1 MITVQQLSKSYRT
14 KGGGTLDVFTGL
26 DIEIGAGEFVVIRGP
41 SGCGKT
47 TLLLTL
53 GGMLRPTSGR
63 IVISGTDIYD
73 LDARQ
78 RAEFRASSIG
88 FVFQMF
94 HLIPYLDVLENVLLG
109 ISNRSVSGD
118 RDRDRAEQL
127 IKRLGICSRKTHRPS
142 ELSAGER
149 QRAAIARAF
158 INKPKLILADEPTG
172 NLDSENASEVVGHL
186 ADYRAEGGTVIMVT
200 HGSAADQT
208 ADRIIRMENGGF
220 VLAGTT

>member
-1 MITVQQLSKSYRT
+1 MIAVKHLTKSYPARR
-14 KGGGTLDVFTGL
+14 GGTLDVLTGL

-63 IVISGTDIYD
+63 IVIGGVDIYN
-73 LDARQ
+73 LDTRR
-78 RAEFRASSIG
+78 RADFRASSIG

-109 ISNRSVSGD
+109 VSNRSVTG
-118 RDRDRAEQL
+118 DRDRAEEL
-127 IKRLGICSRKTHRPS
+127 IDRLGIRSRKTHRPS

-149 QRAAIARAF
+149 QRAAIARAL
-158 INKPKLILADEPTG
+158 INQPKLILADEPTG
-172 NLDSENASEVVGHL
+172 NLDPENASEVVGHL

-200 HGSAADQT
+200 HGSAADQA
-208 ADRIIRMENGGF
+208 ADRIIRMKNGAF
-220 VLAGTT
+220 ADAR